1 MDATLDGGARP
12 ETGVRSALGLARA
25 LSLLVPA
32 GLLAGAYGFEY
43 VGGLFPCEM
52 CWWQRWAHMAA
63 VAFALVAVAG
73 GGRLPDRGRIFVW
86 LAALAILISGLIGG
100 YHAGVEA
107 KIFEGFTQCTSVI
120 VGGSSEDL
128 LERIMA
134 APLVRCDEVQWSLLG
149 ISMAGWNAIL
159 SIGSALVILWLSL
172 KRPRKAI

>member
-1 MDATLDGGARP
+1 MDATLEGGARS
-12 ETGVRSALGLARA
+12 ETGVRSALGLAKA

-32 GLLAGAYGFEY
+32 GLLAGAYGSEY
-43 VGGLFPCEM
+43 IGGLFPCEM

-63 VAFALVAVAG
+63 VAFALVAVAA
-73 GGRLPDRGRIFVW
+73 GGRLPDRGRSFVW
-86 LAALAILISGLIGG
+86 LAALAILISGLIGF

-107 KIFEGFTQCTSVI
+107 KIFEGFTQCTSVT
-120 VGGSSEDL
+120 VGGSSADL

-159 SIGSALVILWLSL
+159 STGSALMILWLSL